1 MATVRPGVLV
11 YEEFATLSTTPAVP
25 SLNCLIAGAS
35 VWIQDFPDDIL
46 TNQVVG
52 GVYGSLHA
60 AATGSAGNPASG
72 TQVTMA
78 DAPGNV
84 VGAVLNTSSVN
95 AYLGSANVSL
105 AVGSDMT
112 VTAGSPTVSSATVNF
127 GLAGVQPGDTLVIT
141 DGAGT
146 PNTLIETVVTVNGAS
161 LTLSSEIPA
170 SLTTLVTLPG
180 ATLITASV
188 QPGDVLAVTASSTP
202 GDVAVANYLVVRPIS
217 QTQLQVAGT
226 SPFAGVG
233 TVTSLTAT
241 IFAGNTTTARVP
253 STTYLSAVTSASFVP
268 SSSIKFRV
276 ERTLTNQLV
285 PSSYVATPG
294 TPTTNTI
301 NILGGIS
308 LAVPG
313 SGACPVTYAT
323 PIYIAYL
330 STRQDLA
337 TVQEL
342 QGAQSIVGTVGRIDA
357 RNPLAVGASLALAN
371 TATPIQVFGVTTD
384 NLAGYNAMAAAIQSR
399 KDIYAVVPLNSD
411 INIISALNADF
422 VNLASPT
429 YAVSNGVAQKF
440 RVVLGSPGS
449 LPLTS
454 TLVQPTF
461 TAATQTNGSAL
472 SGITQITFPSGSLIT
487 GNVQP
492 GDSLVVTMTSAA
504 GDITYIALGT
514 YLVGHVDS
522 ATVLQVDPSTPF
534 VAAGTLNITCAINAP
549 SGTART
555 GWTSAALTGVV
566 TAAHPALHLDLY
578 DPSATFVNAGVIPG
592 DIIEMPQNPTQT
604 SFSVNSQYVV
614 ATVVSNQ
621 RLRIVNN
628 GPDTAL
634 VANELPY
641 GVSRSS
647 PDTVIPTTQT
657 LAYEVLRKLTTTG
670 QVSALVAVAQS
681 LNSSRAV
688 ICWPDQVQVDGLV
701 NGGLARSPSA
711 PLTLMPAGNQP
722 GFYLAAC
729 LGGLTAGNP
738 SQQGFTNMSIA
749 GISLL
754 LDSNT
759 YFSDSQISAISNGG
773 WLVFVQ
779 DTATALPYIVHQL
792 TTNVSTLQFGEYSMV
807 KNFDFVAVF
816 YQDILQPFIGKWNVT
831 TDTLNA
837 MRTAVNAGTS
847 ELSLLSV
854 PRIGAPILNA
864 TITSLAQNATSADRV
879 DLFMQVGFPAP
890 LNTVGLYV
898 VSS

>member
-1 MATVRPGVLV
+1 MAAARPGVLV

-46 TNQVVG
+46 TNKVAG
-52 GVYGSLHA
+52 GVYGTAQA
-60 AATGSAGNPASG
+60 AATGAAGNPTSG

-95 AYLGSANVSL
+95 AYLGSANVAL
-105 AVGSDMT
+105 AFGSDMT
-112 VTAGSPTVSSATVNF
+112 VTAGSPTVSSAGVSF
-127 GLAGVQPGDTLVIT
+127 GLAGVQPGDTLIIT

-146 PNTLIETVVTVNGAS
+146 PNTLVETIVTVNGAS

-170 SLTTLVTLPG
+170 SLTTLVNLPG
-180 ATLITASV
+180 ATLITAGV
-188 QPGDVLAVTASSTP
+188 QPGDVLTVTASSTP
-202 GDVAVANYLVVRPIS
+202 GDVAVASYLVVRPIN
-217 QTQLQVAGT
+217 QTQLQVANT

-241 IFAGNTTTARVP
+241 IFVGNTATARVA
-253 STTYLSAVTSASFVP
+253 STTYLSAVTSAGFVP
-268 SSSIKFRV
+268 AAGTIKFRV

-285 PSSYVATPG
+285 PASYVSTPG

-301 NILGGIS
+301 NILGGIAV
-308 LAVPG
+308 AVPG
-313 SGACPVTYAT
+313 SGTCPVTYAT

-337 TVQEL
+337 QVQEL
-342 QGAQSIVGTVGRIDA
+342 RGAQSIVGTVGRIDS

-384 NLAGYNAMAAAIQSR
+384 NLSGYNAMAAAIQSR

-411 INIISALNADF
+411 INIIASLNANF
-422 VNLASPT
+422 TNLASPT

-454 TLVQPTF
+454 TLVQSTF
-461 TAATQTNGSAL
+461 TGATQTNGSTLTTPLQLTSPGATFSA
-472 SGITQITFPSGSLIT
+472 SGVL
-487 GNVQP
+487 P
-492 GDSLVVTMTSAA
+492 GDLLVVTVGANA
-504 GDITYIALGT
+504 GVSTH
-514 YLVGHVDS
+514 LVAHVVSD
-522 ATVLQVDPSTPF
+522 TVLTVDPSTPF
-534 VAAGTLNITCAINAP
+534 LTAGTDA
-549 SGTART
+549 SF
-555 GWTSAALTGVV
+555 SATI
-566 TAAHPALHLDLY
+566 AHPATPASHIVTIATVSSTIAVHAALYLDLY

-604 SFSVNSQYVV
+604 SFAVNSQYVV

-647 PDTVIPTTQT
+647 PDTAIPTTQT
-657 LAYEVLRKLTTTG
+657 LAYEVLRKLTTAG

-807 KNFDFVAVF
+807 KNFDFVAAF
-816 YQDILQPFIGKWNVT
+816 YQDILQPFIGKWNIT

-864 TITSLAQNATSADRV
+864 TITSLAQNITSADRV

-898 VSS
+898 ISN